1 MGYGIKESKEL
12 VKLGLSVGNAL
23 GKSMAD
29 GQVSLSDAIYVLA
42 VLKDAPAAFVGVE
55 QVPAELQDLSDEEYA
70 ELVAFAKEQLDIPQD
85 SIESSVELALEIGLK
100 VVQLASQLFVK
111 KA

>member
-1 MGYGIKESKEL
+1 
-12 VKLGLSVGNAL
+12 
-23 GKSMAD
+23 
-29 GQVSLSDAIYVLA
+29 LA